1 MMLNDLISFKKK
13 INFLVILI
21 LTCSALLAQEKET
34 VIPQVGDT
42 IPSKVTKTSM
52 NKYDSATK
60 AHSPKVAAMRSAIF
74 PGLGQ
79 IYNKNIGSFRLYTE
93 QWE

>member
-1 MMLNDLISFKKK
+1 MLNDLFSFKKK

-21 LTCSALLAQEKET
+21 LTGTASIAQEEVT
-34 VIPQVGDT
+34 IVPQVTDT

-74 PGLGQ
+74 LVLARST
-79 IYNKNIGSFRLYTE
+79 IKNIGSFRLCTE
-93 QWE
+93 LWE